1 MDRTHRKIPQAL
13 VAAVVA
19 RAREV
24 DPATGRPPTQRELA
38 AWLTTV
44 HNVKASR
51 MAVCRALAAADEKGD
66 ALIVTALREELRDAV
81 LPAKRTLMRAVRQL
95 DDALQ
100 NEKKTEALA
109 SGVRA
114 LSTALNTLG
123 RLGGVAAPLSVDVTS
138 GGQPLPDAHAALTA
152 AVARLAQEP
161 GADAADEADP
171 EPPG

>member
-1 MDRTHRKIPQAL
+1 M
-13 VAAVVA
+13 A

-38 AWLTTV
+38 AWLGTEHDV
-44 HNVKASR
+44 HVSR

-81 LPAKRTLMRAVRQL
+81 GPAKRALMRAVKKL
-95 DDALQ
+95 DDVLQ
-100 NEKKTEALA
+100 TEKKPEALA

-123 RLGGVAAPLSVDVTS
+123 KLGGVAAPLSVDVTS
-138 GGQPLPDAHAALTA
+138 GGQPLPDAHAALAA
-152 AVARLAQEP
+152 AVARLAAEP
-161 GADAADEADP
+161 GAGGAGEADP
-171 EPPG
+171 EPPA